1 MRRILLIIATAL
13 LALAAPA
20 APASAVEPVDII
32 VEDTAGVLD
41 QNTLVPAL
49 EQIQFHDP
57 TTVAIYTFRGDPD
70 AEYQDGDTVMNEET
84 LRFAREE
91 HPEWI
96 SADGQK
102 WADGMFIFTLD
113 PDGRWIGTYFGEDRK
128 VDSEQAQAIRD
139 EAAELFKDAQW
150 TDGTIAGVQEA
161 AKLIN
166 RPWYLNP
173 ATWIAG
179 GALVLAAVGT
189 WLTIVAVRRSR
200 LKTNRELIAKAEQ
213 SYASVSMDLEAT
225 ELNAHT
231 IPETSRYGAKVLEE
245 HRTFRTR
252 YNVATELGNT
262 VRSFTEK
269 DLKRAKAR
277 KPVEEFAELAAALD
291 GIDDVIADT
300 NTLLNMGPGWQAAWD
315 RQAGPLL
322 EELDK
327 LEDLF
332 EEDKTAGSATAAALL
347 AFRTE
352 CRRRLQATA
361 AGLADGTVSPE
372 SGLDVIRDC
381 GQELAELLKNHSETV
396 IEKAAKDSSEK
407 KLMRDALEEE
417 RTRARHYRNG
427 YRPGILDT
435 AYPNYIWSVASFNA
449 GVQTGTGKIE
459 SARSSASSGSSSG
472 YGASGGSFSGSGSSS
487 RF

>member
-1 MRRILLIIATAL
+1 MRRILLIILTAL
-13 LALAAPA
+13 LALAVPA
-20 APASAVEPVDII
+20 APAFAVEPVDII

-41 QNTLVPAL
+41 QNTLLPAL
-49 EQIQFHDP
+49 EQIQFRDP
-57 TTVAIYTFRGDPD
+57 TTVAIYTYRGDPNAD
-70 AEYQDGDTVMNEET
+70 YQDGDTVTNEET

-102 WADGMFIFTLD
+102 WADGLFIFTLD

-128 VDSEQAQAIRD
+128 VDSDQAQDIRD
-139 EAAELFKDAQW
+139 EAAELFRDAQW
-150 TDGTIAGVQEA
+150 TDGTIAAVQEA

-179 GALVLAAVGT
+179 GALLLAAAGT
-189 WLTIVAVRRSR
+189 WLTIVTVRRNR
-200 LKTNRELIAKAEQ
+200 LKTNRELIAKAEK
-213 SYASVSMDLEAT
+213 SYANVSMDLEAT
-225 ELNAHT
+225 ELNANT
-231 IPETSRYGAKVLEE
+231 IPADSRYGAKVLEE

-252 YNVATELGNT
+252 YNTATELGNT
-262 VRSFTEK
+262 VRAFSNK
-269 DLKRAKAR
+269 DLKRGKTR
-277 KPVEEFAELAAALD
+277 KPVEEFAELATSLD

-315 RQAGPLL
+315 RQAQPLL
-322 EELDK
+322 GELEK

-332 EEDKTAGSATAAALL
+332 EQDHTGNTATAAALL

-352 CRRRLQATA
+352 CRRRLQSAA
-361 AGLADGTVSPE
+361 AGLADGSLPPE
-372 SGLDVIRDC
+372 AALDIIRDS
-381 GQELAELLKNHSETV
+381 GSELAGLLKNHSETV

-407 KLMRDALEEE
+407 KLMREALEAE
-417 RTRARHYRNG
+417 RSRPRRYRDG

-435 AYPNYIWSVASFNA
+435 AYPNYFWSVASFNA
-449 GVQTGTGKIE
+449 GVQAGNGKIE
-459 SARSSASSGSSSG
+459 SARSSASGSSSG

>member
-1 MRRILLIIATAL
+1 MRRVLLIILTAL
-13 LALAAPA
+13 LAVAAPA
-20 APASAVEPVDII
+20 VPATAVEPVDII

-41 QNTLVPAL
+41 QNTLLPAL
-49 EQIQFHDP
+49 EQVQFRDP
-57 TTVAIYTFRGDPD
+57 TTVAVYTYRGDPD
-70 AEYQDGDTVMNEET
+70 AEYTDGDTVMNEEV

-102 WADGMFIFTLD
+102 WADGLFIFSLD
-113 PDGRWIGTYFGEDRK
+113 PDGRWMGTYFGEDRK
-128 VDSEQAQAIRD
+128 LDSGQAQPIRD
-139 EAAELFKDAQW
+139 AAGELFAEAQW

-166 RPWYLNP
+166 RPWYQDPL
-173 ATWIAG
+173 AWFLGGAALLLAAGTWITAI
-179 GALVLAAVGT
+179 L
-189 WLTIVAVRRSR
+189 VRRKR
-200 LKTNRELIAKAEQ
+200 LKTNRALIAAGEK

-231 IPETSRYGAKVLEE
+231 IPDTSRYGAKVLEE

-252 YNVATELGNT
+252 YNLATELGNR
-262 VRSFTEK
+262 VRSFTDK
-269 DLKRAKAR
+269 DLKRASSR
-277 KPVEEFAELAAALD
+277 KPVEEFAELSATLD

-300 NTLLNMGPGWQAAWD
+300 NTLLNMGPGWEAAWD

-332 EEDKTAGSATAAALL
+332 AQDKTAGSATAAALL

-352 CRRRLQATA
+352 CRRRLQGA
-361 AGLADGTVSPE
+361 AAALSDGSMTPE
-372 SGLDVIRDC
+372 EALDILRDSG
-381 GQELAELLKNHSETV
+381 GELAGLLKNHSETV

-407 KLMRDALEEE
+407 KLMREALEEE
-417 RTRARHYRNG
+417 RTRTRRYRNG

-435 AYPNYIWSVASFNA
+435 AYPNYVWSVASFNA
-449 GVQTGTGKIE
+449 GVQAGSSKIE
-459 SARSSASSGSSSG
+459 SARSSASSGSSTG
-472 YGASGGSFSGSGSSS
+472 YGASGGSFSGAGSSS

>member
-1 MRRILLIIATAL
+1 MRRVLTIIVTVF
-13 LALAAPA
+13 LALAVPS
-20 APASAVEPVDII
+20 APASAVEPVDIV

-41 QNTLVPAL
+41 QNTLLPAL
-49 EQIQFHDP
+49 EEIGFRDP
-57 TTVAIYTFRGDPD
+57 TTVAVYTYRGDPD
-70 AEYQDGDTVMNEET
+70 AEYQDGDTVLNEEV

-102 WADGMFIFTLD
+102 WADGLFIFALD

-128 VDSEQAQAIRD
+128 LEDSEAQQVRD
-139 EAAELFKDAQW
+139 EAGELFQDAQW

-166 RPWYLNP
+166 RPWYLDP
-173 ATWIAG
+173 VYWFLAG
-179 GALVLAAVGT
+179 AALVLAGGIWVT
-189 WLTIVAVRRSR
+189 VVLVRRNR
-200 LKTNRELIAKAEQ
+200 LKTNRELIAAGEK
-213 SYASVSMDLEAT
+213 SYASVSMDLDAT

-231 IPETSRYGAKVLEE
+231 IPETSRYGARVLEE
-245 HRTFRTR
+245 HRTFRAR
-252 YNVATELGNT
+252 YNLATDLGNT

-269 DLKRAKAR
+269 DLKAGKSR
-277 KPVEEFAELAAALD
+277 KPVEEFAELSAALD

-315 RQAGPLL
+315 RQARPLL
-322 EELDK
+322 EELDN
-327 LEDLF
+327 LDGLF
-332 EEDKTAGSATAAALL
+332 EEDKTAGTATASALL
-347 AFRTE
+347 AFRAQ
-352 CRRRLQATA
+352 CRRQLQAAA
-361 AGLADGTVSPE
+361 AGLADGTLTPDAA
-372 SGLDVIRDC
+372 LDVIRDS

-407 KLMRDALEEE
+407 KLMREALEEE
-417 RTRARHYRNG
+417 RSRTRHYRDG
-427 YRPGILDT
+427 YRPGILET
-435 AYPNYIWSVASFNA
+435 AYPNYVWTVASFNA
-449 GVQTGTGKIE
+449 GVQTGTSKIE

-472 YGASGGSFSGSGSSS
+472 YGAAGGSFSGSGSSS

>member
-1 MRRILLIIATAL
+1 MRRVLLIILTAF
-13 LALAAPA
+13 LALAVPA
-20 APASAVEPVDII
+20 APASAVEPVEIV

-41 QNTLVPAL
+41 QNTLLPAL
-49 EQIQFHDP
+49 EEIQFRDP
-57 TTVAIYTFRGDPD
+57 TTVAVYTYRGDPD
-70 AEYQDGDTVMNEET
+70 AEYTDGDTVMNEEV

-91 HPEWI
+91 HPEWL

-102 WADGMFIFTLD
+102 WADGLFIFSLD
-113 PDGRWIGTYFGEDRK
+113 PDGRWIGAYFGEDRK
-128 VDSEQAQAIRD
+128 LDSSEAQEVRD
-139 EAAELFKDAQW
+139 AAAELFRDAQW

-166 RPWYLNP
+166 RPWYQDPFVWVL
-173 ATWIAG
+173 AGAALLLAG
-179 GALVLAAVGT
+179 GIWVSVVL
-189 WLTIVAVRRSR
+189 VRRSR
-200 LKTNRELIAKAEQ
+200 LKTNRELIAAGEK
-213 SYASVSMDLEAT
+213 SYASVSMDLDAT

-252 YNVATELGNT
+252 YNMATDLGNT
-262 VRSFTEK
+262 VRSFTDK
-269 DLKRAKAR
+269 DLKRRSAR

-315 RQAGPLL
+315 RQAVPLL

-332 EEDKTAGSATAAALL
+332 EQDKTGGSATAAALL

-352 CRRRLQATA
+352 CVRGLKYAA
-361 AGLADGTVSPE
+361 AGLADGTVTPE
-372 SGLDVIRDC
+372 AALDVIRDS
-381 GQELAELLKNHSETV
+381 GRELAELLKNHSETV
-396 IEKAAKDSSEK
+396 IEQAAKDSSEK
-407 KLMRDALEEE
+407 KLMREALEEE
-417 RTRARHYRNG
+417 RTRTRRYRSG

-435 AYPNYIWSVASFNA
+435 AYPNYFWSVASFNA
-449 GVQTGTGKIE
+449 GVQTGTSKIE

>member
-1 MRRILLIIATAL
+1 MRRVLLIVLTAFL
-13 LALAAPA
+13 TLSVPA
-20 APASAVEPVDII
+20 APASAVEPVDIV

-41 QNTLVPAL
+41 QNTLLPAL
-49 EQIQFHDP
+49 EDIQFRDP
-57 TTVAIYTFRGDPD
+57 TTVAVYTYRGDPD
-70 AEYQDGDTVMNEET
+70 AEYTDGDTVMNEEV

-102 WADGMFIFTLD
+102 WADGLFIFSLD
-113 PDGRWIGTYFGEDRK
+113 PDGRWVGTYFGEDRK
-128 VDSEQAQAIRD
+128 VESSDAAQIQD
-139 EAAELFKDAQW
+139 EAKELFADAQW
-150 TDGTIAGVQEA
+150 TDGTVAGVKEA

-166 RPWYLNP
+166 RPWYQDPFIWFLGG
-173 ATWIAG
+173 AAVVLAG
-179 GALVLAAVGT
+179 GIWITVVL
-189 WLTIVAVRRSR
+189 VRRNR
-200 LKTNRELIAKAEQ
+200 LKTNRELIAAGEK

-252 YNVATELGNT
+252 YNMATELGNT
-262 VRSFTEK
+262 VRAFTEK

-291 GIDDVIADT
+291 GIDDVIADA
-300 NTLLNMGPGWQAAWD
+300 NTLLNLGPGWQAAWD
-315 RQAGPLL
+315 RQARPLL
-322 EELDK
+322 EELDN

-332 EEDKTAGSATAAALL
+332 EKDKTAGSATAAALL
-347 AFRTE
+347 AFRTQ

-361 AGLADGTVSPE
+361 AGLADGTVTPDAA
-372 SGLDVIRDC
+372 LDVLRNC

-417 RTRARHYRNG
+417 RTRTRHYRNG
-427 YRPGILDT
+427 YRPGILDA
-435 AYPNYIWSVASFNA
+435 AYPNYFWSVASFNA
-449 GVQTGTGKIE
+449 GVQTGTSKIE

>member
-1 MRRILLIIATAL
+1 MRRVLLIILTAF
-13 LALAAPA
+13 LALAVPA
-20 APASAVEPVDII
+20 SPASAVEPVDIV

-41 QNTLVPAL
+41 QNTLLPAL
-49 EQIQFHDP
+49 EEIQFRDP
-57 TTVAIYTFRGDPD
+57 TTVAIYTYRGDPN
-70 AEYQDGDTVMNEET
+70 AEYEDGDTVMNEET

-102 WADGMFIFTLD
+102 WADGLFIFTLD
-113 PDGRWIGTYFGEDRK
+113 PEGRWIGTYFGEDRK
-128 VDSEQAQAIRD
+128 VESSDAAQIQD
-139 EAAELFKDAQW
+139 AAKELFADAQW
-150 TDGTIAGVQEA
+150 TDGTIAGVKEA

-166 RPWYLNP
+166 RPWYQDPFVWFLGG
-173 ATWIAG
+173 AALLLAG
-179 GALVLAAVGT
+179 GVWVAVVL
-189 WLTIVAVRRSR
+189 VRRSR
-200 LKTNRELIAKAEQ
+200 LKTNRELIAAGEK
-213 SYASVSMDLEAT
+213 SYASVSMDLDAT

-252 YNVATELGNT
+252 YNMATELGNT
-262 VRSFTEK
+262 VRSFTDK
-269 DLKRAKAR
+269 DLKRSSAR

-315 RQAGPLL
+315 RQAVPLL

-332 EEDKTAGSATAAALL
+332 EKDKTGGSATAAALL

-352 CRRRLQATA
+352 CVRRLKSAA
-361 AGLADGTVSPE
+361 AGLADGTVTPE
-372 SGLDVIRDC
+372 AALDVIRDS
-381 GQELAELLKNHSETV
+381 GRELAELLKNHSETV

-407 KLMRDALEEE
+407 KLMREALENE
-417 RTRARHYRNG
+417 RTRTRRYRNG

-435 AYPNYIWSVASFNA
+435 AYPNYFWSVASFNA
-449 GVQTGTGKIE
+449 GVQTGTSKIE
-459 SARSSASSGSSSG
+459 SARSSASSGSSTG

>member
-1 MRRILLIIATAL
+1 MRRILLIISAAL

-20 APASAVEPVDII
+20 APAFAVEPVDII

-41 QNTLVPAL
+41 QNTLLPAL
-49 EQIQFHDP
+49 EQIQFHEP
-57 TTVAIYTFRGDPD
+57 TTVAVYTYRGDPN
-70 AEYQDGDTVMNEET
+70 AEYQDGDTVTNEET

-102 WADGMFIFTLD
+102 WADGLFIFTLD

-128 VDSEQAQAIRD
+128 VDSDQAQAIRD

-150 TDGTIAGVQEA
+150 TDGTIAGVEEA

-179 GALVLAAVGT
+179 GALVLAAGGT
-189 WLTIVAVRRSR
+189 WLTIVAVRRKR
-200 LKTNRELIAKAEQ
+200 LTTNRELIAKAEK

-225 ELNAHT
+225 ELNANT
-231 IPETSRYGAKVLEE
+231 IPAKSRYGAKVLEE

-252 YNVATELGNT
+252 YNRATELGNT
-262 VRSFTEK
+262 VRTFSDK
-269 DLKRAKAR
+269 DLKRGRTR

-315 RQAGPLL
+315 RQAAPLL
-322 EELDK
+322 AELDK

-332 EEDKTAGSATAAALL
+332 AQDKTAGSATAAALL

-352 CRRRLQATA
+352 CRRRLQGA
-361 AGLADGTVSPE
+361 AAALASGSMTPE
-372 SGLDVIRDC
+372 EALDILRDSGS
-381 GQELAELLKNHSETV
+381 ELAELLKNHSETV

-407 KLMRDALEEE
+407 KLMREALEEE
-417 RTRARHYRNG
+417 RSRPRRYRDG

-435 AYPNYIWSVASFNA
+435 AYPNYVWSVASFNA
-449 GVQTGTGKIE
+449 GVQAGNGKIE

-472 YGASGGSFSGSGSSS
+472 YGSSGGSFSGSGSSS